1 MLMFWDV
8 SIHKKYRNCA
18 TWARGILLSSEK
30 SNYQLPC
37 LRIAAKLRG
46 SIPPSRK
53 RNERKSFEYEGSRI
67 ESFMDAAARGLA
79 EQLAAGDMGF
89 MS

>member
-1 MLMFWDV
+1 MPAYCG
-8 SIHKKYRNCA
+8 KTA
-18 TWARGILLSSEK
+18 
-30 SNYQLPC
+30 
-37 LRIAAKLRG
+37 G